1 MSFEERIEELIL
13 METDYYSPPNR
24 FIISEDCTHKG
35 SEDNSFEIA
44 ASWKESKFGT
54 NEYIHVSPGDS
65 LYRSINGLFDK
76 IHEGIELTSKNEIQ
90 YSVIRETSQSDSYID
105 FTDMNTKWQIMALV
119 EVSFSE
125 VKTGKLLSIT
135 SETCAKL
142 GMTDVTEEYINSI
155 SVNFSDRARNEL
167 VTFSVDVNTRYPHVN
182 YSNMNTREDFI
193 ERSTEDSDQDVF
205 SVERMFQKEDTYV
218 FKKYKSIAEPTMDN
232 TITDTVKLCPFTWI
246 PEGET
251 LLVFPNEENG
261 AREIHKFWLRAYVD
275 NISKVFCK

>member
-193 ERSTEDSDQDVF
+193 ERSTEDSDKDVF